1 MFMVFYFSFSHR
13 HLVNDMVGILH
24 MLKREDESC
33 KWKLCMRANWFLIN
47 IPNNSLLRNRN
58 CCIMSL
64 GEYCDWGEI
73 FLGVCWSLLAWYWTG
88 IFFPISDYIN
98 FSFISFE
105 VMVLGISK
113 VIVIM
118 CFWWKKSVIII
129 KWSLIWSQNLIRK
142 TETAK
147 SASNRKNLKPNIK
160 WPRRVG
166 SLTGNVDTAEKFTA
180 EGDHCYA
187 S

>member
-13 HLVNDMVGILH
+13 HLVNDMVGILD

-118 CFWWKKSVIII
+118 RFWWKKICHHHKVI
-129 KWSLIWSQNLIRK
+129 LNM
-142 TETAK
+142 K
-147 SASNRKNLKPNIK
+147 SESNKENRNCKKCFK
-160 WPRRVG
+160 QKEFK
-166 SLTGNVDTAEKFTA
+166 AQ
-180 EGDHCYA
+180 Y
-187 S
+187 